1 MNIVLIGYRCSGK
14 TAVGQI
20 LAHKLRRDFVDT
32 DILIEEYA
40 GCSIETMISRNGWRH
55 FREIEKKLIKAI
67 AAKNSQVIATGGG
80 AVMDAENVKSLKR
93 NAWIVWLNGTPEVLA
108 QRMARDQGKG
118 KARPSLT
125 GADAIKEIAEVLADR
140 QPNYEQAGNFKIDTS
155 TLSIREIADLIVR
168 NLPEKSPG

>member
-20 LAHKLRRDFVDT
+20 LANKLRRDFVDT

-40 GCSIETMISRNGWRH
+40 GCSIETMISRSGWHH
-55 FREIEKKLIKAI
+55 FREIEKKLIKAVT
-67 AAKNSQVIATGGG
+67 AKNNQVIATGGG
-80 AVMDAENVKSLKR
+80 AVMDAGNVKCLKR
-93 NAWIVWLNGTPEVLA
+93 NAWIVWLNGTPEVFA
-108 QRMARDQGKG
+108 QRMAKDQAEG

-140 QPNYEQAGNFKIDTS
+140 RSFYEQTGNFQIDTS
-155 TLSIREIADLIVR
+155 TLSIREAVNLIVR
-168 NLPEKSPG
+168 NLPEKAPG